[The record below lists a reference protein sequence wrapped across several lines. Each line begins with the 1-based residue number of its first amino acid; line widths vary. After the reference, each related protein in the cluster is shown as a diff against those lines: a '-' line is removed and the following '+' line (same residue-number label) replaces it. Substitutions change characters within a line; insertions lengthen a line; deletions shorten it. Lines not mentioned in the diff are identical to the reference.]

1 MGPKDAHYASGII
14 NKKKSLVGPRPKSK
28 RIYQS
33 PQAILHYPNIQ
44 YIGHKPTPRA
54 HNAGHNVG
62 HKPVPKAPEPST
74 RSQMRSPQWVPCK
87 AKTKYPSTK
96 P

>member
-1 MGPKDAHYASGII
+1 MGPKDVHYASGII
-14 NKKKSLVGPRPKSK
+14 NKRKSLVGPRPKSK
-28 RIYQS
+28 RIYQI
-33 PQAILHYPNIQ
+33 PQAIIHYPTIQ
-44 YIGHKPTPRA
+44 YTGHKPAPRA
-54 HNAGHNVG
+54 HNAG